1 MLPSKRQRLSKDSR
15 LPREGL
21 LKKRKDASNCD
32 NAVKKRNSEDWRP
45 PRPREEQE
53 EPEESEAPPGR
64 EAGLYR
70 EELAQATHP
79 ETAHRVYRAVGP
91 LTLVEVLVRAEPEGP
106 NESNSRSSHAF
117 MTYTQY
123 NFFLLLL
130 LEKVTHLFHAR
141 SVDFLEIPD
150 SPALQ

>member
-1 MLPSKRQRLSKDSR
+1 MKILPSKRQRLSKDSR
-15 LPREGL
+15 LPSEGL

-45 PRPREEQE
+45 PRPREEQEEQE

-79 ETAHRVYRAVGP
+79 ETAHRVYQVAGP
-91 LTLVEVLVRAEPEGP
+91 LTLVEVLVRAELEGP

-117 MTYTQY
+117 MTYTQ
-123 NFFLLLL
+123 
-130 LEKVTHLFHAR
+130 
-141 SVDFLEIPD
+141 
-150 SPALQ
+150 